1 MKQINNYIL
10 EKLHISKDKNF
21 NNEVKDKDSFL
32 YYLEDHGCYLDKNG
46 VSCTIFLTERVQHS
60 KGNKMIYPYVKIYL
74 YNDTWDIE
82 ERPSKSAKGILKF
95 MYDKQSYSTLKY
107 FQFKRG
113 AAPRGGYGLFYN
125 EENAEK
131 IVNKLKY
138 LWTDVINK

>member
-1 MKQINNYIL
+1 MKYINNYIT
-10 EKLHISKDKNF
+10 EKLHIGKDKNF
-21 NNEVKDKDSFL
+21 DYEVKDRESFIE
-32 YYLEDHGCYLDKNG
+32 YLNDNGCKTEEAPFGFKCKIYLDNSFKK
-46 VSCTIFLTERVQHS
+46 SS
-60 KGNKMIYPYVKIYL
+60 NKYPYVVIYL